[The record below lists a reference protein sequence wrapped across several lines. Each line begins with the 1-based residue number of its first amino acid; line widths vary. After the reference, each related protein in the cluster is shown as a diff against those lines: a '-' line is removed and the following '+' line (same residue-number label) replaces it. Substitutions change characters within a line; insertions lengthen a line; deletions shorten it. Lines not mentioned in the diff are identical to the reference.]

1 MKVEVEEIHDRS
13 MTHVNESKNQE
24 RELEQ
29 LKKAYEKKVGILRE
43 KEKELD
49 RLRSLV
55 DQKRE

>member
-1 MKVEVEEIHDRS
+1 